1 MKHSK
6 QNIIYGEMFQE
17 VLIRINLRG
26 VIKTKSKIY
35 DASFSA
41 KKNLTALTIFA
52 KISIAD
58 ARLGSKYTFES
69 NNNSR
74 FYSYWLLGSL

>member
-1 MKHSK
+1 
-6 QNIIYGEMFQE
+6 MFQE

-58 ARLGSKYTFES
+58 PRLGSKYTFES